1 MGRDVHA
8 LELPAATQSPDRR
21 PVRPARAARI
31 DNAARD
37 SVPEPGR
44 TAPRV

>member
-8 LELPAATQSPDRR
+8 LELPAAQSPNRR